1 MKRTFGRFMSLLLV
15 FAMVLAMVPAVFAAD
30 TVVILKG
37 TKYLAPYQTLEINYE
52 TERTNAGSPGTNRTY
67 FTGNITR
74 WTNSNR
80 SLIDMTVDSGTQK
93 VTLTHRGG
101 TGRATITAYYK
112 DTNQKEQTAA
122 TWTVTITDWTMKLSP
137 SNPNS
142 SSPYTLTTNDSVTLT
157 ATITGVNDWLKAS
170 DTKVRFTSSS
180 TSIAKVNNQTDPV
193 SQKPYVTNE
202 ETSTS
207 TSTATASVTINAGT
221 GNGTTA
227 IIAELGKET
236 VTGSGKK
243 ATTTW
248 TPYTDTDGDPIR
260 MEFWVKLGGSSE
272 YTIKFSNDELSS
284 DVAANRVMTVSYN
297 TTNKKITPVLYKN
310 GSPVNSRTDTITYTY
325 TSSWEDLVHI
335 DPDGTVLLQDS
346 NQNRTGSALITV
358 GAKLNGNVL
367 TGTTAQCT
375 VTVIKTA
382 ADGVSIDYKNL
393 DTKLAMQNGKYVFA
407 YKDDGRNTDVTFQNE
422 DRIVT
427 ALDLSATVDSEDKT
441 NDLTRV
447 KWTTESPKVAKFQ
460 TSSGL
465 VSEAYGENVTL
476 VSTGSGPVK
485 IKAELDGKSDSM
497 SFTVWPA
504 YEYDE
509 IVTKPDIPTS
519 ISSREDAFNR
529 FSEQYVTIRLTKTDE
544 QVSRPMR
551 NVQYTSS
558 SKIQLEGWV
567 DGFDKTNKIAYY
579 PDPEKSGTD
588 PEDKDR
594 TDITL
599 DHIISSAA
607 TMSDIIILNQPQDA
621 TYKLDETV
629 GTLSI
634 QATPRNGKQMT
645 SFTWYDNN
653 DKAIKVETVN
663 NLTSTYTSTLK
674 LSDFITS
681 AGTYGFY
688 CIVRGS
694 DNSSVKS
701 RTAIITIGGDYN
713 IKITPSTTSV
723 KPGDTVTLNAVAQQ
737 YNPVTKRYADVSGN
751 YTVNWA
757 ITAGDTAA
765 ATLSSRTGSS
775 VTLTAK
781 SGGTITITAETT
793 FNTKKFTGTQ
803 KLTIT
808 VPTADDV
815 TVMLDDNAT
824 YVALDGTKISDAVK
838 SAAKSAPSYI
848 SFTQPSNGVI
858 YTTSAMSSKV
868 TDGNRYSPSDV
879 SKMVFKPT
887 SNAASYTLEYKAYG
901 SDGQIASGKVL
912 VMTSAGSV
920 VYHISANES
929 QQMLVNDFQSKY
941 GNGLSSVVFGTNSDN
956 RGGLYKG
963 STTSSG
969 KVGSESYTTT
979 TLKNVYFIAGP
990 TASKYTVTIPYTAN
1004 GSNGT
1009 KYGNLIVYVNDTHSI
1024 YSTGASFRSMD
1035 IATEIAP
1042 ENASSNAYATIDSVV
1057 GGKLY
1062 SAYSSIISNTPLK
1075 TSDLGSTK
1083 YYFNSSSTGI
1093 DSLYVLPIADK
1104 TTVDVN
1110 YTVYDGSTRTKG
1122 TVSFKVIQQTTSQ
1135 KFTDVNGSTKW
1146 AANSVDFMADSKL
1159 VNGITTTTFG
1169 PNQTMTRAM
1178 LVTILYRAAGQP
1190 SVAGITN
1197 KFTDL
1202 KANEYYVD
1210 AVLWA
1215 ANTGVVTGAT
1225 ATKFDPDGKVTR
1237 EQIAAILYRYA
1248 GSPTGNA
1255 ASLTGFSDQKNVSA
1269 YAVPALQWA
1278 VGLGIITGVSTNGRT
1293 TLSAKNNATRAQVAV
1308 MLHRFLTY
1316 DR

>member
-1 MKRTFGRFMSLLLV
+1 MSLLLV
-15 FAMVLAMVPAVFAAD
+15 FAMVLAMVPAVFAAE
-30 TVVILKG
+30 TVVTLNGG
-37 TKYLAPYQTLEINYE
+37 TKYLAPYQTLNINYA
-52 TERTNAGSPGTNRTY
+52 TEKAAAASAGTNRKY
-67 FTGNITR
+67 ADKISG
-74 WTNSNR
+74 WECSNLQ
-80 SLIDMTVDSGTQK
+80 LIDMAENKNKQS
-93 VTLTHRGG
+93 VTLTHRSG
-101 TGRATITAYYK
+101 TGSAKITAYYTYTDSNGNEK
-112 DTNQKEQTAA
+112 QGTAA
-122 TWTVTITDWTMKLSP
+122 TWTVTITDWKLALSP
-137 SNPNS
+137 SGTTS
-142 SSPYTLTTNDSVTLT
+142 SKPYSLTANDSVTLT
-157 ATITGVNDWLKAS
+157 ATVTGVDEQMKDS
-170 DTKVRFTSSS
+170 TTKVRFTSESE
-180 TSIAKVNNQTDPV
+180 TIAKVENQKSYT
-193 SQKPYVTNE
+193 QGLYVTG
-202 ETSTS
+202 ST
-207 TSTATASVTINAGT
+207 TATTTATAAVTISAGT
-221 GNGTTA
+221 GNGTVKIT
-227 IIAELGKET
+227 AELGKE
-236 VTGSGKK
+236 KEK
-243 ATTTW
+243 TW
-248 TPYTDTDGDPIR
+248 TPYTYANGDPVT
-260 MEFWVKLGGSSE
+260 MEFWVSVGGSAE
-272 YTIKFSNDELSS
+272 YEIKFSNDELSS
-284 DVAANRVMTVSYN
+284 DIEANRVMTVSYN
-297 TTNKKITPVLYKN
+297 TANKKITPVLYRN
-310 GSPVNSRTDTITYTY
+310 GTKVTSNQIEFTYSSSNNGLVYVN
-325 TSSWEDLVHI
+325 
-335 DPDGTVLLQDS
+335 PDGTVLLQDQYS
-346 NQNRTGSALITV
+346 TKTGESKITV
-358 GAKLNGNVL
+358 GVKLNGNVL
-367 TGTTAQCT
+367 TGTTAKCT
-375 VTVIKTA
+375 IKVIKKA
-382 ADGVSIDYKNL
+382 ADGVSIDYSNL
-393 DTKLAMQNGKYVFA
+393 QTKLAMQNGKYVFG
-407 YKDDGRNTDVTFQNE
+407 YKDNDSSNTSVTFKNGDE
-422 DRIVT
+422 IVAKIVT
-427 ALDLSATVDSEDKT
+427 ALNLSATVDSEDKV

-447 KWTTESPKVAKFQ
+447 KWTTENPKVAKFKN
-460 TSSGL
+460 SSGSL
-465 VSEAYGENVTL
+465 VNEIYGGDVTL
-476 VSTGSGPVK
+476 VSTGSGSVR
-485 IKAELDGKSDSM
+485 ITAELDGKTDTM
-497 SFTVWPA
+497 TFTAWPA

-509 IVTKPDIPTS
+509 IVMKPDIPTS
-519 ISSREDAFNR
+519 ISSREDAFNH
-529 FSEQYVTIRLTKTDE
+529 FSEQYVSIRLTRSGNT
-544 QVSRPMR
+544 VSRPMR

-567 DGFDKTNKIAYY
+567 DGFDTSSRVAYY
-579 PDPEKSGTD
+579 PNPEG
-588 PEDKDR
+588 
-594 TDITL
+594 L
-599 DHIISSAA
+599 DHIESTESSLA
-607 TMSDIIILNQPQDA
+607 DIIIVNQPQDA
-621 TYKLDETV
+621 TYKLDATV

-634 QATPRNGKQMT
+634 QATPRNGKTMS

-653 DKAIKVETVN
+653 DKAIKTETIAEGDG
-663 NLTSTYTSTLK
+663 TKTHTSTLK

-688 CIVRGS
+688 CIVRAT

-701 RTAIITIGGDYN
+701 RTAIISIGGDYN
-713 IKITPSTTSV
+713 VKITPSSTSI
-723 KPGDTVTLNAVAQQ
+723 KPGDKVTLNAVAQQ
-737 YNPVTKRYADVSGN
+737 YNPVTKGYTDVTGTS
-751 YTVNWA
+751 YTINWA
-757 ITAGDTAA
+757 ITDGDTTA

-781 SGGTITITAETT
+781 SGGTFTVTAETT
-793 FNTKKFTGTQ
+793 IGSNKYTGTQ
-803 KLTIT
+803 KITIT
-808 VPTADDV
+808 VPTANDV
-815 TVMLDDNAT
+815 SVMLGENDT
-824 YVALDGTKISDAVK
+824 YVTLDGAKISDAVK
-838 SAAKSAPSYI
+838 AAASAAPTYI

-868 TDGNRYSPSDV
+868 TDGNKYSPSDV

-887 SNAASYTLEYKAYG
+887 TNAASYTLEYKAYG
-901 SDGQIASGKVL
+901 ADGQIASGKVL

-929 QQMLVNDFQSKY
+929 QQMLVSDFQSKY
-941 GNGLSSVVFGTNSDN
+941 GSGLSTVVFGTNSDS
-956 RGGLYKG
+956 RGALYKG

-969 KVGSESYTTT
+969 KVGSESYTTS
-979 TLKNVYFIAGP
+979 TLKNVYFIAGS

-1009 KYGNLIVYVNDTHSI
+1009 KYGNLIVYVNDTHAI
-1024 YSTGASFRSMD
+1024 YSTGASFRSMS
-1035 IATEIAP
+1035 IADEIAP
-1042 ENASSNAYATIDSVV
+1042 ENASSNAYATIDSVT

-1075 TSDLGSTK
+1075 SSDLGSTK

-1104 TTVDVN
+1104 TTVEVN

-1122 TVSFKVIQQTTSQ
+1122 SVSFKVIQQTNST
-1135 KFTDVNGSTKW
+1135 KFSDVNGSTKW

-1255 ASLTGFSDQKNVSA
+1255 ASLAGFSDQKNVSA

>member
-37 TKYLAPYQTLEINYE
+37 TKYLAPYQSLTITYADEVK
-52 TERTNAGSPGTNRTY
+52 NAGSAGANRTY
-67 FTGNITR
+67 FNATITR

-80 SLIDMTVDSGTQK
+80 SLIDMNVGTDNK
-93 VTLTHRGG
+93 SVTLTHRGG

-112 DTNQKEQTAA
+112 DDKQKEQTAA

-157 ATITGVNDWLKAS
+157 ATVTGVNDWLKAS

-227 IIAELGKET
+227 ILAELGKEVTKT
-236 VTGSGKK
+236 VNKK
-243 ATTTW
+243 TTTTW
-248 TPYTDTDGDPIR
+248 VPYTDTNGDPIR

-407 YKDDGRNTDVTFQNE
+407 YKDDGRNTDVTFQNK

-441 NDLTRV
+441 NDLSRV
-447 KWTTESPKVAKFQ
+447 KWTTESPKVAKFK
-460 TSSGL
+460 TSTGSL
-465 VSEAYGENVTL
+465 VSEIYGGEVTL

-558 SKIQLEGWV
+558 SSIQLEGWV

-579 PDPEKSGTD
+579 PKGDADTGSGTN
-588 PEDKDR
+588 R
-594 TDITL
+594 GL
-599 DHIISSAA
+599 DYILSSTA

-621 TYKLDETV
+621 TYKLDATV

-634 QATPRNGKQMT
+634 QATPRNGKKMT

-653 DKAIKVETVN
+653 DKAVKVETVN
-663 NLTSTYTSTLK
+663 ELTSTYTSTLK

-688 CIVRGS
+688 CIVRGT

-723 KPGDTVTLNAVAQQ
+723 KPGDTVTLSAVAQQ

-757 ITAGDTAA
+757 ITDGDTSA

-781 SGGTITITAETT
+781 SGGTITVTAETT

-979 TLKNVYFIAGP
+979 TLKNVYFIAGS

-1093 DSLYVLPIADK
+1093 DSLYILPIADK

>member
-1 MKRTFGRFMSLLLV
+1 MSLLLV

-30 TVVILKG
+30 AKKAQQLNGG
-37 TKYLAPYQTLEINYE
+37 TKYLAPYQTLFIKWSEE
-52 TERTNAGSPGTNRTY
+52 TEAKKSSLTNGQQYATT
-67 FTGNITR
+67 ITK
-74 WTNSNR
+74 WENKGL
-80 SLIDMTVDSGTQK
+80 SLIDMAVAEDKQS
-93 VTLTHRGG
+93 VTLTHLGG
-101 TGRATITAYYK
+101 SGSAAITAYYQYTDSK
-112 DTNQKEQTAA
+112 GATQETVAA
-122 TWTVTITDWTMKLSP
+122 TWTVTVTPWDMKLSP
-137 SNPNS
+137 SGTTS
-142 SSPYTLTTNDSVTLT
+142 SKPYSLTANDSVTLT
-157 ATITGVNDWLKAS
+157 ATVTGVNEWLKEA
-170 DTKVRFTSSS
+170 DTKVRFTSASS
-180 TSIAKVNNQTDPV
+180 MIAKVENKGSY
-193 SQKPYVTNE
+193 SQGLRVTNNGAN
-202 ETSTS
+202 
-207 TSTATASVTINAGT
+207 TSTATAAVTVSAGT
-221 GNGTTA
+221 GNGTVKIT
-227 IIAELGKET
+227 AELGKET
-236 VTGSGKK
+236 SSNG
-243 ATTTW
+243 W
-248 TPYTDTDGDPIR
+248 TAYTDTKGNPITQ
-260 MEFWVKLGGSSE
+260 EFWVSVGGSAE
-272 YTIKFSNDELSS
+272 YEIKFSNDELSS
-284 DVAANRVMTVSYN
+284 DIEANRVMTVSYN
-297 TTNKKITPVLYKN
+297 TTSKKITPVLYRN
-310 GSPVNSRTDTITYTY
+310 GTKVTSNKIEFTY
-325 TSSWEDLVHI
+325 SSSNPRLVYI
-335 DPDGTVLLQDS
+335 NPDGTVLLQDPNR
-346 NQNRTGSALITV
+346 NQTGESTITV
-358 GAKLNGNVL
+358 GVKLNGNEL
-367 TGTTAQCT
+367 TGTVARCT
-375 VTVIKTA
+375 VKVIKKA
-382 ADGVSIDYKNL
+382 ADGVSIDYSNL
-393 DTKLAMQNGKYVFA
+393 ETKLAMQNGKYVFG
-407 YKDDGRNTDVTFQNE
+407 YKDNDSSNASVTFSNG
-422 DRIVT
+422 DKIVT
-427 ALDLSATVDSEDKT
+427 ALNLSATVDSEDKT

-447 KWTTESPKVAKFQ
+447 KWTTESPKVAKFRN
-460 TSSGL
+460 SSGSL
-465 VSEAYGENVTL
+465 VNEIYGGDVTL
-476 VSTGSGPVK
+476 VSTGTGSVRVT
-485 IKAELDGKSDSM
+485 AELDGKTAAM
-497 SFTVWPA
+497 TFTVWPA
-504 YEYDE
+504 YEYNE

-529 FSEQYVTIRLTKTDE
+529 FSEQYVTIRLTRTGNT
-544 QVSRPMR
+544 VSRLMR

-558 SKIQLEGWV
+558 SNIQLEGWV
-567 DGFDKTNKIAYY
+567 DGFDTANKIAYY
-579 PDPEKSGTD
+579 PRTVDTGSGSGTSTRGLD
-588 PEDKDR
+588 YILSSE
-594 TDITL
+594 TTL
-599 DHIISSAA
+599 
-607 TMSDIIILNQPQDA
+607 SDIIILNQPQDA
-621 TYKLDETV
+621 SYKLDATV

-663 NLTSTYTSTLK
+663 HLTSTYTSTLK

-694 DNSSVKS
+694 GNSSVKS
-701 RTAIITIGGDYN
+701 RTAIISIGGDYN
-713 IKITPSTTSV
+713 VKITANSSSI
-723 KPGDTVTLNAVAQQ
+723 KPGDRVTLNAVAQQ
-737 YNPVTKRYADVSGN
+737 YNPVTKGYTDVTGAS

-757 ITAGDTAA
+757 ITDGDTTA

-781 SGGTITITAETT
+781 SGGTFTVTAETT
-793 FNTKKFTGTQ
+793 IGSNKYTGTQ
-803 KLTIT
+803 KITIT
-808 VPTADDV
+808 VPTANDV
-815 TVMLDDNAT
+815 SILLGENETSVT
-824 YVALDGTKISDAVK
+824 LDGTKISDAVK
-838 SAAKSAPSYI
+838 AAAKSAPTYI
-848 SFTQPSNGVI
+848 SFTQPASGTI
-858 YTTSAMSSKV
+858 YTNSTMSSKV
-868 TDGNRYSPSDV
+868 TDGNKYTPADV

-887 SNAASYTLEYKAYG
+887 TNAASYTLEYKAYG
-901 SDGQIASGKVL
+901 ADGQIASGKVI
-912 VMTSAGSV
+912 VMTNAGSV

-929 QQMLVNDFQSKY
+929 QQMLVSDFQTKY
-941 GNGLSSVVFGTNSDN
+941 GSGLSTIVFGTNSDS

-979 TLKNVYFIAGP
+979 TLKNVYFIAGS

-1024 YSTGASFRSMD
+1024 YSTGASFRSMS
-1035 IATEIAP
+1035 IADEIAP
-1042 ENASSNAYATIDSVV
+1042 DNASSNAYITIDSVT

-1075 TSDLGSTK
+1075 SSDLGSTK

-1093 DSLYVLPIADK
+1093 DSLYVLPVAGK
-1104 TTVDVN
+1104 TAVEVN

-1122 TVSFKVIQQTTSQ
+1122 SVSFKVIQQATST
-1135 KFTDVNGSTKW
+1135 KFSDVNGSTKW

-1159 VNGITTTTFG
+1159 VNGMTTTTFG

-1215 ANTGVVTGAT
+1215 SSTGVVTGTA

-1255 ASLTGFSDQKNVSA
+1255 SSLAGFSDQKNVSA

-1308 MLHRFLTY
+1308 MLHRFLTF
-1316 DR
+1316 DH

>member
-1 MKRTFGRFMSLLLV
+1 MSLLLV

-37 TKYLAPYQTLEINYE
+37 TKYLAPYQSLEINYE

-80 SLIDMTVDSGTQK
+80 SLIDMTVGTDNK
-93 VTLTHRGG
+93 SVTLTHRGG

-193 SQKPYVTNE
+193 SKKLYVTKE
-202 ETSTS
+202 ETS

-236 VTGSGKK
+236 VTGSGEK

-260 MEFWVKLGGSSE
+260 MEFWVKLGGSAE
-272 YTIKFSNDELSS
+272 YEIRFSNDELSG
-284 DVAANRVMTVSYN
+284 DVVADRIMTVSYN

-346 NQNRTGSALITV
+346 NKTRVGSALITV

-375 VTVIKTA
+375 VTVIKKA
-382 ADGVSIDYKNL
+382 ADGVSIDYTSQT
-393 DTKLAMQNGKYVFA
+393 TKLAMQNGTYVFG
-407 YKDDGRNTDVTFQNE
+407 YKDKDNDGTSFTFSNGNK
-422 DRIVT
+422 IAT
-427 ALDLSATVDSEDKT
+427 ALNLSATVDSENKT
-441 NDLTRV
+441 SDVARV

-460 TSSGL
+460 TSSGSL

-497 SFTVWPA
+497 TFTVWPA

-567 DGFDKTNKIAYY
+567 DGFDKTNKVAYY
-579 PDPEKSGTD
+579 PDPKKPGTD

-621 TYKLDETV
+621 TYKLDATV

-634 QATPRNGKQMT
+634 QATPRNGKKMT

-653 DKAIKVETVN
+653 DKAVKVETVN
-663 NLTSTYTSTLK
+663 ELTSTYTSTLK

-723 KPGDTVTLNAVAQQ
+723 KPGDTVTLSAVAQQ

-757 ITAGDTAA
+757 ITDGDTSA

-929 QQMLVNDFQSKY
+929 QQMLVSDFQSKY
-941 GNGLSSVVFGTNSDN
+941 GNGLSTVVFGTNSDN

-969 KVGSESYTTT
+969 KVGSESYTTS
-979 TLKNVYFIAGP
+979 TLKNVYFIAGT

>member
-67 FTGNITR
+67 FTGTITR

-101 TGRATITAYYK
+101 TGKATITAYYK
-112 DTNQKEQTAA
+112 DDKQKEQTAA
-122 TWTVTITDWTMKLSP
+122 MWTVTITDWTMKLSP

-180 TSIAKVNNQTDPV
+180 TSIAKVNNQTDAV
-193 SQKPYVTNE
+193 SQKLYVTNE
-202 ETSTS
+202 GTN
-207 TSTATASVTINAGT
+207 TSTAQASVTINAGT

-227 IIAELGKET
+227 ILAELGKEVTKT
-236 VTGSGKK
+236 VNKK
-243 ATTTW
+243 TTTTW
-248 TPYTDTDGDPIR
+248 VPYTDTNGDPIR

-441 NDLTRV
+441 NDLSRV
-447 KWTTESPKVAKFQ
+447 KWTTESPKVAKFK
-460 TSSGL
+460 TSTGSL
-465 VSEAYGENVTL
+465 VSEIYGGEVTL

-558 SKIQLEGWV
+558 SEIQLEGWV
-567 DGFDKTNKIAYY
+567 DGFDTSNRVAYY
-579 PDPEKSGTD
+579 PNTVDTGSGT
-588 PEDKDR
+588 R
-594 TDITL
+594 GL
-599 DHIISSAA
+599 DYILSSKA

-621 TYKLDETV
+621 TYKLDATV

-634 QATPRNGKQMT
+634 QATPRNGKKMT

-653 DKAIKVETVN
+653 DKAVKVETVN
-663 NLTSTYTSTLK
+663 ELTSTYTSTLK

-713 IKITPSTTSV
+713 IKITPSTTSI
-723 KPGDTVTLNAVAQQ
+723 KPGDTVTLSAVAQQ

-757 ITAGDTAA
+757 ITDGDTSA

-781 SGGTITITAETT
+781 SGGTITVTAETT

-929 QQMLVNDFQSKY
+929 QQMLVSDFQSKY
-941 GNGLSSVVFGTNSDN
+941 GNGLSTVVFGTNSDN

-979 TLKNVYFIAGP
+979 TLKNVYFIAGS